1 MVYQFEPP
9 YAVEAKGYDKKDG
22 ETAVY
27 RHFKFADKLLAHPPN
42 IFTMWQMY
50 LHGYHISTGK
60 PDLANHAQIA
70 SIDCRFML
78 L

>member
-1 MVYQFEPP
+1 MVYKFEPP
-9 YAVEAKGYDKKDG
+9 YAVEAKGYGKKDG

-50 LHGYHISTGK
+50 LHGYYLSTGK
-60 PDLANHAQIA
+60 
-70 SIDCRFML
+70 
-78 L
+78 